1 MRRGFQGAVMPRD
14 HTVFDAIIVGSG
26 ASGGWVAKQLTEQG
40 MRVLMLEAGP
50 PRVPTRDFTEHVWPY
65 QVKFRGFGNRQALLD
80 RQPVQR
86 LCYACDEFSHQFF
99 VDDHENPYTFPI
111 EKPFM
116 WIRGR
121 QVGGKTFCWAR
132 ESYRYSDYEFKAA
145 NRDGYGEDWPL
156 SYKDIAPYYDKVE
169 SFIGV
174 SGSREGL
181 AQMPDG
187 NFLPPM
193 NLSCGGMLARE
204 LIGKKFGWV
213 VMPDRMA
220 NLTLVHNGRPAC
232 HYCDECQR
240 GCYTASYFNSP
251 SVTLPAAAR
260 TGRLTLVSDAVV
272 SHVFLNAQGKA
283 EGVHYVERTTHAHR
297 QARAK
302 IVVLA
307 AGALE
312 STRILLNSRSSRFPE
327 GLGNS
332 SGQLGHYLMD
342 HFTLEGAGG
351 FLPQF
356 KSSQREPR
364 GTPCGFLIPKYVN
377 TDGQPNRAFL
387 RGYRFDGDGSQEL
400 YAHAFGL
407 AGFGSDWRRKVRSE
421 IPYYFAMTV
430 QGECLPR
437 YDNYVSLDAEKKDAW
452 GIPALRIVASYG
464 DNEYAMAKAM
474 RNDVMEILDIMKLQD
489 RQPPGERLSVFGKNI
504 HECGTAR
511 MGKDARK
518 SVVNSFGQLHDLKNV
533 FVTDGAVFVTQGCYE
548 PTLTIMAISARAGD
562 YIADEYRRGNL

>member
-1 MRRGFQGAVMPRD
+1 MPRA
-14 HTVFDAIIVGSG
+14 HPIVYDALIVGSG
-26 ASGGWVAKQLTEQG
+26 ASGSWVAKQLTEQG

-50 PRVPTRDFTEHVWPY
+50 PRLPTCDFTEHVRPY
-65 QVKFRGFGNRQALLD
+65 QIKYRGFGNRQALIE
-80 RQPVQR
+80 RQPIQR

-99 VDDHENPYTFPI
+99 VDDHENPYTFPVD
-111 EKPFM
+111 KPFM

-145 NRDGYGEDWPL
+145 SRDGYGEDWPL
-156 SYKDIAPYYDKVE
+156 SYKDLEPYYDKVE

-181 AQMPDG
+181 EQMPDG
-187 NFLPPM
+187 KFLPPV
-193 NLSCGGMLARE
+193 NLSCGGRLARE
-204 LIGKKFGWV
+204 VIGKKFGWI
-213 VMPDRMA
+213 VMPDRVA
-220 NLTLVHNGRPAC
+220 NLTLAHRGRPAC

-260 TGRLTLVSDAVV
+260 TGRLTLISDAVV
-272 SHVFLNAQGKA
+272 SHVLMNAEGKA
-283 EGVHYVERTTHAHR
+283 EGVYYLERMTHAHR
-297 QARAK
+297 EARAK

-307 AGALE
+307 ASALE
-312 STRILLNSRSSRFPE
+312 STRILLNSRTVRFPE

-356 KSSQREPR
+356 KSSRREPR

-377 TDGQPNRAFL
+377 TGSHVNKNFV

-400 YAHAFGL
+400 YEH
-407 AGFGSDWRRKVRSE
+407 
-421 IPYYFAMTV
+421 
-430 QGECLPR
+430 
-437 YDNYVSLDAEKKDAW
+437 
-452 GIPALRIVASYG
+452 
-464 DNEYAMAKAM
+464 AMAKAM
-474 RNDVMEILDIMKLQD
+474 RNDVLEILDAMKLQD
-489 RQPPGERLSVFGKNI
+489 PQPPREALSVFGKNI
-504 HECGTAR
+504 HECGTVR
-511 MGKDARK
+511 MGKDPKK
-518 SVVNSFGQLHDLKNV
+518 SVVNSFGQLHDAKNV
-533 FVTDGAVFVTQGCYE
+533 FVSDGAVFVTQGCYE
-548 PTLTIMAISARAGD
+548 PTLTIMAISARSAD
-562 YIADEYRRGNL
+562 YIADESSKGSL

>member
-1 MRRGFQGAVMPRD
+1 MASKQTIYDAV
-14 HTVFDAIIVGSG
+14 IVGSG
-26 ASGGWVAKQLTEQG
+26 ASGGWVAKELTERG

-65 QVKFRGFGNRQALLD
+65 QVKFRGFGNRQALLE
-80 RQPVQR
+80 RQPIQR

-99 VDDHENPYTFPI
+99 VDDHENPYTFPVD
-111 EKPFM
+111 KPFM

-145 NRDGYGEDWPL
+145 SRDGYGEDWPI
-156 SYKDIAPYYDKVE
+156 SYKELEPYYDRVE

-174 SGSREGL
+174 SGSREGI
-181 AQMPDG
+181 ATMPDG
-187 NFLPPM
+187 KFLPPM
-193 NLSCGGMLARE
+193 NLSCGGKLARE
-204 LIGKKFGWV
+204 VIGKKFRWV
-213 VMPDRMA
+213 VMPDRVA
-220 NLTLVHNGRPAC
+220 NLTVVHRGRPAC

-251 SVTLPAAAR
+251 AVTLPAAAK

-272 SHVFLNAQGKA
+272 SHVLMNAEGKA
-283 EGVHYVERTTHAHR
+283 EGVYYVERTTHTHR
-297 QARAK
+297 EARAK
-302 IVVLA
+302 VVVLA
-307 AGALE
+307 ASALE

-327 GLGNS
+327 GVGNS
-332 SGQLGHYLMD
+332 WGQLGHYLMD

-356 KSSQREPR
+356 KSSKRESR
-364 GTPCGFLIPKYVN
+364 GNPCGFLIPKYVN
-377 TDGQPNRAFL
+377 SGKTMNKDFL

-400 YAHAFGL
+400 YGQAFGL
-407 AGFGSDWRRKVRSE
+407 AGFGPDWRRRVRTE
-421 IPYYFAMTV
+421 IPYYFGITA

-437 YDNYVSLDAEKKDAW
+437 YDNYVALDPEKKDAW

-464 DNEYAMAKAM
+464 ENEGAMAKAM
-474 RNDVMEILDIMKLQD
+474 RKDVLDILEAMKLED
-489 RQPPGERLSVFGKNI
+489 ARPPSERISVFGKNI

-511 MGKDARK
+511 MGKDPKK
-518 SVVNSFGQLHDLKNV
+518 SVVNSFGQVHDAKNV

-548 PTLTIMAISARAGD
+548 PTLTIMAISARCGE
-562 YIADEYRRGNL
+562 YIGDEYHRGTL